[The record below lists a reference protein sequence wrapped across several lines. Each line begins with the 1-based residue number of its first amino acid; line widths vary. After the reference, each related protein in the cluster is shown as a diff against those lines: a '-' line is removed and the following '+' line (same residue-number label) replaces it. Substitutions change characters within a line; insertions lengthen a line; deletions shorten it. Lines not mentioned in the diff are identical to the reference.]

1 MNHEKI
7 ITKIIVRFKTS
18 MLSSSLFDYS
28 DAYILVKETIA
39 VAKETDAT
47 PNNINKKVILKNCA
61 PFTKCIS
68 RINNTQVE
76 DAHDNDVVM
85 SIPNLREYCDI

>member
-1 MNHEKI
+1 M
-7 ITKIIVRFKTS
+7 
-18 MLSSSLFDYS
+18 
-28 DAYILVKETIA
+28 
-39 VAKETDAT
+39 
-47 PNNINKKVILKNCA
+47 KNCA

-76 DAHDNDVVM
+76 DAHDNDAVM